1 MNRKTIEDLERA
13 AWYARLAF
21 GVYQDKPI
29 SPPATSKKAEVTFN
43 VLP

>member
-1 MNRKTIEDLERA
+1 MNSKTIEDLERA

-21 GVYQDKPI
+21 GVYQDKPV
-29 SPPATSKKAEVTFN
+29 SPPAVPKKAEATIN